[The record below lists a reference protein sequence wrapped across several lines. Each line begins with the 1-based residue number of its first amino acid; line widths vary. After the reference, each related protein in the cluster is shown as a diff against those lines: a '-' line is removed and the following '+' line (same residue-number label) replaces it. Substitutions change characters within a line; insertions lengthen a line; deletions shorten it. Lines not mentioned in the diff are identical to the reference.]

1 MVNDKD
7 VSGVLAM
14 MPKDAIYYFT
24 KASVK
29 RALNEEELTLLGQ
42 TYSLEGNS
50 YPNVISATI
59 SALEDA
65 TEEDVIFVGGSS
77 FIVADLLAGKE
88 LLPLNKPI

>member
-29 RALNEEELTLLGQ
+29 RALSEEALSALGKANYMQ
-42 TYSLEGNS
+42 GKD
-50 YPNVISATI
+50 YPNVHTATKA
-59 SALEDA
+59 ALEAA
-65 TEEDVIFVGGSS
+65 TENDLIFVGGSS
-77 FIVADLLAGKE
+77 FIVADLLARKDE
-88 LLPLNKPI
+88 LPLNIHN